1 MRRSNK
7 LMLARGVTNAKSVYI
22 CPHNEDT
29 PSHWLSIRGLK
40 TKLIVNFNW
49 ALMWCSLLRCV
60 NLDSSRSLFPFV

>member
-7 LMLARGVTNAKSVYI
+7 LLLARGVTKGVYI
-22 CPHNEDT
+22 CPHDEDT
-29 PSHWLSIRGLK
+29 PSHWLNMRGLK

-60 NLDSSRSLFPFV
+60 NLISSRSLFPFV